1 VGIKEGEMKRLLL
14 IGSAI
19 AALAWGSVAAYASTT
34 TVTTASPWAY
44 ACGHTTFGTAT
55 ATATDPGATCAHGTT
70 GNVGYCRDAQ
80 SQPVADTPGAVAA
93 AFASAKL
100 TLTKEGPTCDDMSA
114 GATVKGLTTLT
125 AASWDLAEGSYC
137 QAGAPRLDVV
147 TSDGK
152 THFFG
157 CLANKSGSHV
167 SFNLTAAGDGNT
179 ALPVE
184 SRGIVGKTVTSIDI
198 VQDETGTAI
207 LMNLSFKG
215 TAVVTATPTPTPTTS
230 HLATTGGGGGDVP
243 LWPIGVF
250 LAALGLGLGS
260 LAIRRRAA

>member
-1 VGIKEGEMKRLLL
+1 MKRLVL

-19 AALAWGSVAAYASTT
+19 AALALGSVAAYASTA
-34 TVTTASPWAY
+34 TVSTVSPWAF
-44 ACGHTTFGTAT
+44 ACGHTTLANPAT
-55 ATATDPGATCAHGTT
+55 ATNPGASCAHGTT
-70 GNVGYCRDAQ
+70 DNVGYCKDAEG
-80 SQPVADTPGAVAA
+80 QPVADTPGAVAA

-125 AASWDLAEGSYC
+125 AASWDLGPASYC
-137 QAGAPRLDVV
+137 GAGAPRLNVV

-152 THFFG
+152 IHFFG
-157 CLANKSGSHV
+157 CAANRSGNHV
-167 SFNLTAAGDGNT
+167 SFKFDAAGDGSGNG
-179 ALPVE
+179 
-184 SRGIVGKTVTSIDI
+184 GIVGKTVTSIDI

-207 LMNLSFKG
+207 LMSLSFTG

-230 HLATTGGGGGDVP
+230 HLATTGGGGGGGDVP
-243 LWPIGVF
+243 LWPIGVL

>member
-1 VGIKEGEMKRLLL
+1 MGSRRAIMQRLVM

-19 AALAWGSVAAYASTT
+19 AALAWGSVAAYASTA

-44 ACGHTTFGTAT
+44 ACRHTTFGTAT

-70 GNVGYCRDAQ
+70 GNIGYCKDAEG
-80 SQPVADTPGAVAA
+80 QPVADTPGAVAA

-125 AASWDLAEGSYC
+125 SASWDLAEGSYC
-137 QAGAPRLDVV
+137 QAGAPRLNVV
-147 TSDGK
+147 TSDGD

-157 CLANKSGSHV
+157 CAANNVGGHV

-179 ALPVE
+179 ALAVDR
-184 SRGIVGKTVTSIDI
+184 RGIVGKTVTSIDI

-207 LMNLSFKG
+207 LMNLSFTG
-215 TAVVTATPTPTPTTS
+215 TAAVTATPTPSPTAAPTTPT
-230 HLATTGGGGGDVP
+230 LATTGGGMP
-243 LWPIGVF
+243 IWPMIGLL
-250 LAALGLGLGS
+250 LAALGLAGLT
-260 LAIRRRAA
+260 IRRRTA

>member
-1 VGIKEGEMKRLLL
+1 MKRLVLM
-14 IGSAI
+14 GSAI
-19 AALAWGSVAAYASTT
+19 AALAWGSVAAYASTA

-44 ACGHTTFGTAT
+44 ACGHTTFGTPT

-70 GNVGYCRDAQ
+70 GNVGYCTDAQ

-137 QAGAPRLDVV
+137 QAGAPRLNVV
-147 TSDGK
+147 TSDEK

-157 CLANKSGSHV
+157 CAANKTGNHV
-167 SFNLTAAGDGNT
+167 DFKLDAAGDGSGNG
-179 ALPVE
+179 
-184 SRGIVGKTVTSIDI
+184 GIVGKTVTSIDI

-207 LMNLSFKG
+207 LTNLSFTG
-215 TAVVTATPTPTPTTS
+215 ESTTPAATPAPAASTPPQ
-230 HLATTGGGGGDVP
+230 LAVTGGGE
-243 LWPIGVF
+243 LPIGLLLGGLLIV
-250 LAALGLGLGS
+250 LGLTAFAL
-260 LAIRRRAA
+260 RRRIA